1 MLKHKGLMAMLVC
14 IMILGGCGAP
24 KVGNNGPETSGTET
38 STAISEAS
46 GTSDK
51 TQADGKTGYLPDF
64 STEKG
69 IREYLVGEWIYDR
82 EYLNYY
88 QLDPSDVLGKM
99 IIDKDLNVF
108 LSFEDKHTKESKG
121 EYTGK
126 IGFDRLYAK
135 PNEAPDLIVI
145 DLGDEGYPGGDYRF
159 LHRTIYD
166 GKTVMSLFFA
176 GNGNHIFELLTT
188 EDIAYYAI
196 DEIILEKVSG
206 KKSNLRPIKNEEFNA
221 VFWGMGED
229 GKSLWLDKVDRI
241 LPSLEDDIY
250 ELNPRMNLYK
260 DDVPESVLYKI
271 SANKM
276 DEILSNNLVEGEVHF
291 AVTDEKGYV
300 IEFDNAD
307 YLDYIKYGDMPER
320 DINDWFEDSGEGR
333 KERVALKTGFE
344 LTKESGPFTIKVT
357 RAEIFDYYIYDD
369 FKYNYNDR
377 DKVTVVSLEVEAK
390 HNSSGNNYI
399 YPNLAQLITNTKEE
413 VEASYSVCDS
423 VGDEFRGEE
432 VKRGNVFFVLDS
444 EAGDIK
450 KIRYIIS
457 GAEDENSKKIGE
469 DIEFKIDF

>member
-1 MLKHKGLMAMLVC
+1 M
-14 IMILGGCGAP
+14 
-24 KVGNNGPETSGTET
+24 
-38 STAISEAS
+38 
-46 GTSDK
+46 
-51 TQADGKTGYLPDF
+51 
-64 STEKG
+64 
-69 IREYLVGEWIYDR
+69 
-82 EYLNYY
+82 
-88 QLDPSDVLGKM
+88 
-99 IIDKDLNVF
+99 
-108 LSFEDKHTKESKG
+108 
-121 EYTGK
+121 
-126 IGFDRLYAK
+126 
-135 PNEAPDLIVI
+135 
-145 DLGDEGYPGGDYRF
+145 
-159 LHRTIYD
+159 
-166 GKTVMSLFFA
+166 
-176 GNGNHIFELLTT
+176 
-188 EDIAYYAI
+188 
-196 DEIILEKVSG
+196 
-206 KKSNLRPIKNEEFNA
+206 
-221 VFWGMGED
+221 
-229 GKSLWLDKVDRI
+229 DKVDRI